1 VVLMALP
8 GARTRCEP
16 PLSMKPPVSVPEIV
30 SLPPDKCEPLPDPPL
45 LIVRKPPELTVV
57 ALATPAES
65 TNIEPPLTTTSPE
78 SVWPDDLVRREI
90 PWLTIT
96 LMRGP
101 QLFLSFY
108 LERIGRPILS
118 ASGTAGI

>member
-8 GARTRCEP
+8 GAGTRCEP

-65 TNIEPPLTTTSPE
+65 TNIEPPLTTKSPE
-78 SVWPDDLVRREI
+78 SVWPDE
-90 PWLTIT
+90 T
-96 LMRGP
+96 LYGAKFP
-101 QLFLSFY
+101 
-108 LERIGRPILS
+108 G
-118 ASGTAGI
+118 